1 MDINVKIKQIK
12 KQFFKQ
18 IKEFDEYL
26 KIYNKNHDDDL
37 NYFYYNS
44 CYYNKYPRDEQEE
57 LEKVVLDKEDFFKLV
72 GKLKINIKLLQLY
85 GIVEQ
90 LNKKELD
97 LYIYMLRN
105 LNDMQFSKQFKVNL
119 MKKTMIDFTK
129 QRNDNSIEKNDHEI

>member
-44 CYYNKYPRDEQEE
+44 CYYDEYPRDEQEE

-97 LYIYMLRN
+97 LYFYMLRN
-105 LNDMQFSKQFKVNL
+105 LNDLQFSKNFKVNL

-129 QRNDNSIEKNDHEI
+129 QRNDNSIEENDYEI